1 MRTDGDE
8 NVLLIAYG
16 CEPGRGS
23 EAAIGWS
30 HATATARRRPTWVVT
45 HPRGRIALDAGIAE
59 WNADRRH
66 RPITAV
72 YVDVPRPLRRLES
85 LGYAGFNVYY
95 YLWCLAAGRAAVRVH
110 DRVGVALAQH
120 VSLSRWW
127 MPSPAAAVARRGAAF
142 VWGPVGAGETMPWRL
157 RRGIGARGHLTE
169 LSRAAARG
177 LFRRDPRLR
186 RCAALA
192 TLAAAEPRE
201 TAARF
206 ASLGIKNVERLMSL
220 PCEPEKMNDVTP
232 AAKRPGAFRVVS
244 GGGLVYWKRF
254 DLSLRAFAAAFGD
267 VPQAEYVHV
276 CGGRMLRRMR
286 RLADSLGIGD
296 RVRLTGETPHA
307 DNLRWVASADVYV
320 LPTMR
325 DTTGHVFEALSAGVP
340 VIAADRL
347 SAGAVLTPRCGVA
360 IDLRAHDTPAAFVAA
375 MARAMRRLHDEPLAW
390 ARLSTGAR
398 KRAAELSEDRFGESL
413 RSVQAAALAAVLA
426 KRAGG
431 PSMVPLARPAPSHAR
446 PQTLKQAS

>member
-1 MRTDGDE
+1 MRDDGGDE

-30 HATATARRRPTWVVT
+30 HATSTARRRPTWVVT
-45 HPRGRIALDAGIAE
+45 HPRGRRALDEGIAA
-59 WNADRRH
+59 WNADERH
-66 RPITAV
+66 RPITAI
-72 YVDVPRPLRRLES
+72 YVDVPRPLRRLECF
-85 LGYAGFNVYY
+85 GYAGFNLYY
-95 YLWCLAAGRAAVRVH
+95 YLWCLAAERAAVRV
-110 DRVGVALAQH
+110 DEAAGVGLAQH

-142 VWGPVGAGETMPWRL
+142 VWGPVGAGETMPWRF
-157 RRGIGARGHLTE
+157 RRGIGVRGHLTE

-177 LFRRDPRLR
+177 IFRRDPRLR
-186 RCAALA
+186 RCARLA

-206 ASLGIKNVERLMSL
+206 ASLGVAKVERLMSL
-220 PCEPEKMNDVTP
+220 PCEPAKMRDVVP
-232 AAKRPGAFRVVS
+232 AAKPPGVFRVVS

-254 DLSLRAFAAAFGD
+254 DLSLRAFARAFAD

-276 CGGRMLRRMR
+276 CGGRMLRRTR
-286 RLADSLGIGD
+286 RLADRLGVGE

-307 DNLRWVASADVYV
+307 ENLRWVASADVYV

-340 VIAADRL
+340 VVAADRL
-347 SAGAVLTPRCGVA
+347 SAGAILTPRCGVA
-360 IDLRAHDTPAAFVAA
+360 IDLKRHPTPAAFVAA
-375 MARAMRRLHDEPLAW
+375 MAAAMRRLYDEPATR
-390 ARLSTGAR
+390 ARLSAGAR
-398 KRAAELSEDRFGESL
+398 GRAAELSEDRFGEAL
-413 RSVQAAALAAVLA
+413 RRVQALALA
-426 KRAGG
+426 KRAGR
-431 PSMVPLARPAPSHAR
+431 PSMVALVRPDPSHAR